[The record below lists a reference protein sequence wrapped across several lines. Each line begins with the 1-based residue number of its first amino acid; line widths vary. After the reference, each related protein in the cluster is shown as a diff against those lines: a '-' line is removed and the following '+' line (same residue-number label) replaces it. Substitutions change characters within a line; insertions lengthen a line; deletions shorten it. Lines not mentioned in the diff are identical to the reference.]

1 MACDDRGFSI
11 METMITITIFSGIL
25 LLCMAI
31 FIFIGRVYYKG
42 LYENRAQA
50 VVRDVVDTIS
60 EAIRTSGEEFIRL
73 ECAKPGGFSGAYTA
87 DQLES
92 PCPAVIAE
100 SPWAGYC
107 IGNTGYVWQYN
118 QQLDADDTEPVL
130 IKITSCSDGEN
141 AYDSRDNVRGEEGR
155 AELLHKGMRVVRF
168 DINCGFSGD
177 PNLCSINL
185 KVAYGGDP
193 DNNTDDN
200 KFDSEVFAFDMNGDG
215 TLEDESDLLPVS
227 STYENEFK
235 TSRSYYVV
243 KCQDNQ
249 SFCAVAELRTNA
261 LKRIK

>member
-1 MACDDRGFSI
+1 
-11 METMITITIFSGIL
+11 METMLTIAIFSGIL

-60 EAIRTSGEEFIRL
+60 EAIRTSGEKL
-73 ECAKPGGFSGAYTA
+73 VYLDCTQGDGTPYSPAV
-87 DQLES
+87 ES
-92 PCPAVIAE
+92 PCLSQIDDDA
-100 SPWAGYC
+100 WAGYC

-118 QQLDADDTEPVL
+118 QQLDADDPEPVFV
-130 IKITSCSDGEN
+130 KITNCDGDSD
-141 AYDSRDNVRGEEGR
+141 AFASRTEVRGEEGR
-155 AELLHKGMRVVRF
+155 TELLHKGMRIVKF

-185 KVAYGGDP
+185 KIAYGGDP
-193 DNNTDDN
+193 DGNADDN
-200 KFDSEVFAFDMNGDG
+200 KFDSEVFVFDMDNDPSTSEDKDDWLPEG
-215 TLEDESDLLPVS
+215 TATPA
-227 STYENEFK
+227 FARR
-235 TSRSYYVV
+235 RSAHIVR
-243 KCQDNQ
+243 CQDNQ